1 MESVSQAM
9 SGSTWLVAGVMI
21 LEIGAGIA
29 YGIQQKW
36 VLCLVWTGYGVA
48 SVGLLL
54 IGEKNP

>member
-1 MESVSQAM
+1 
-9 SGSTWLVAGVMI
+9 MI

-36 VLCLVWTGYGVA
+36 LLCLVWTGYGVA